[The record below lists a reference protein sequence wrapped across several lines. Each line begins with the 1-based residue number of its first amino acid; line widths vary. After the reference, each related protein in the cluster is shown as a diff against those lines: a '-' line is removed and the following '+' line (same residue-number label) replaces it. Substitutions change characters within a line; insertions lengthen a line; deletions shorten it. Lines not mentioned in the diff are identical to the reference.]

1 MSQRKSQLERKTK
14 ETDISVAIEVD
25 GKGTSNVDTGI
36 PFFDHML
43 DLFAKHGTFSINVK
57 ATGDIDVDYH
67 HTVEDVGITLG
78 QAFDEALADRKG
90 INRYGSAAVPMDE
103 SRVEVAVD
111 VGGRPFVIFDVPD
124 ADKCI
129 KDIPIQLFE
138 EFFRAFANTCKINIH
153 IRSLYGVNAHH
164 IVESMFKSFARAF
177 DHALQLDNRLEGNIP
192 STKGVL

>member
-1 MSQRKSQLERKTK
+1 MSQRKAHLERKTK
-14 ETDISVAIEVD
+14 ETDIMVDIAVD
-25 GKGTSNVDTGI
+25 GNGTSNIDTGI

-43 DLFAKHGTFSINVK
+43 DLFAKHGKFTVTVK
-57 ATGDIDVDYH
+57 AKGDIDVDYH

-78 QAFDEALADRKG
+78 QAFDKALNERKG
-90 INRYGSAAVPMDE
+90 INRYGCAAVPMDE

-111 VGGRPFVIFDVPD
+111 VGGRPFVVFDVPD

-138 EFFRAFANTCKINIH
+138 EFFRAFANNCKINIH

-164 IVESMFKSFARAF
+164 IAESMFKSFARAF
-177 DHALQLDNRLEGNIP
+177 DHALQMDNRIEGNIP